1 MDNKKETDLET
12 APKTRVRI
20 TTLTNRS
27 ARVAAIR
34 IALIQK
40 QGEDFLVEEVA
51 DKIMEEG
58 CRKLEEELG
67 LTTAA

>member
-1 MDNKKETDLET
+1 MNAQNETDQE
-12 APKTRVRI
+12 PVVKTRVRI

-27 ARVAAIR
+27 PRVKAIR

-40 QGEDFLVEEVA
+40 EAKDFLIEEVA

-58 CRKLEEELG
+58 CRKLEQELG

>member
-1 MDNKKETDLET
+1 MENNKETDLET

-27 ARVAAIR
+27 SRVAAIR

-40 QGEDFLVEEVA
+40 KGQDFLVEEVA

-58 CRKLEEELG
+58 CRKLEQELG
-67 LTTAA
+67 IKAA